1 MIEITDLSELQT
13 YIRNEKLP
21 VILFLHAPWC
31 GNCRNMYPVI
41 DRLDAKK
48 ENRDKFVFVKVNTD
62 KAKEISSVYEVSG
75 VPKFVSIKN
84 GKMINNFSGASP
96 EKLDIMIMNL

>member
-13 YIRNEKLP
+13 YLRNEKLP

-31 GNCRNMYPVI
+31 GNCRNMYPVV
-41 DRLDAKK
+41 DRLNDKH
-48 ENRDKFVFVKVNTD
+48 RDKLVFVKVNTD
-62 KAKEISSVYEVSG
+62 NAKEISSMYDVSG
-75 VPKFVSIKN
+75 VPKFVSIKK
-84 GKMINNFSGASP
+84 GKMVNNFSGASP

>member
-1 MIEITDLSELQT
+1 MIEITDLSELQK
-13 YIRNEKLP
+13 YLRKEKLP

-31 GNCRNMYPVI
+31 GNCRNMYPVVE
-41 DRLDAKK
+41 RL
-48 ENRDKFVFVKVNTD
+48 NDKHKGKIVFVKVNTD
-62 KAKEISSVYEVSG
+62 NAKDVSSMYDVSG

>member
-13 YIRNEKLP
+13 YLRNEKLP

-31 GNCRNMYPVI
+31 GNCRNMYPVV
-41 DRLDAKK
+41 DRL
-48 ENRDKFVFVKVNTD
+48 NDKYRGRIVFVKVNTD
-62 KAKEISSVYEVSG
+62 NAKEISSMYDVSG

-84 GKMINNFSGASP
+84 GKMVNNFSGASP

>member
-13 YIRNEKLP
+13 YLRKEKLP

-31 GNCRNMYPVI
+31 GNCRNMYPVV
-41 DRLDAKK
+41 DRLNDKY
-48 ENRDKFVFVKVNTD
+48 RDRIVFVKVNTD
-62 KAKEISSVYEVSG
+62 NAKEISSVYDVSG

-96 EKLDIMIMNL
+96 EKIDIMIMNL